1 MINYQQLIKKESLK
15 AYKMLENKV
24 LVKKKFKES
33 SYETNNQKGD
43 DVIFDNSDNLE
54 RRQEQKL

>member
-1 MINYQQLIKKESLK
+1 
-15 AYKMLENKV
+15 MLENKV

-33 SYETNNQKGD
+33 SYEIYNQKGD

>member
-1 MINYQQLIKKESLK
+1 MLKNKE
-15 AYKMLENKV
+15 

-33 SYETNNQKGD
+33 SYEINNQKGD

-54 RRQEQKL
+54 KRQEQKL